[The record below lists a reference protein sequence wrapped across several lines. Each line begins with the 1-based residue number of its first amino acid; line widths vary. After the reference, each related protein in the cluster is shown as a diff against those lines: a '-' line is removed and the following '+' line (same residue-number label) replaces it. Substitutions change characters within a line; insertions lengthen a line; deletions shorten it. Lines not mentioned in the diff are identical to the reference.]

1 MNDLDMDKLDAV
13 MQEPP
18 GGFNNGRAS
27 RSSGRF
33 VTNLSTEEMKTSE
46 HLGDENAGWDLS
58 SMEGGAQ
65 QSRGGITSHRGVL
78 HPDEFVHAEALEA
91 LLEEN
96 LGVSLDEF
104 DEAYRS
110 RGRPSPEALATRV
123 KVDRVFL
130 EVVEDGGNVE
140 ELARILGIARARIY
154 DAAERAREGSVA

>member
-1 MNDLDMDKLDAV
+1 MNELDMDQLDEV

-18 GGFNNGRAS
+18 GGYNHGRAS
-27 RSSGRF
+27 RSSARF
-33 VTNLSTEEMKTSE
+33 GINLSAEEMKTSD
-46 HLGDENAGWDLS
+46 HLSDDNAGWDLS

-78 HPDEFVHAEALEA
+78 HPDEYVHAEALER

-110 RGRPSPEALATRV
+110 RGRPSPEVLATRV
-123 KVDRVFL
+123 KLDRVFL
-130 EVVEDGGNVE
+130 AVVEDGGNVE

-154 DAAERAREGSVA
+154 DAAERARLKGDQ